1 MKLWKLDLQ
10 FHANEVVTEYA
21 LANIVRVN
29 ITTQE
34 TVPLI
39 YSLTD
44 VASEAEVAAYMS
56 EGIDEM
62 LRIKNTVKAQNKTAD
77 IVMGYDIMLTQV
89 TMIPEILALIDGGT
103 YTVATK
109 KYAGAPIGVAVERTL
124 FDLDI
129 FVEEKDADGST
140 KGFVQFTYKNCEGKP
155 LNFSMKDGEFF
166 VPEMSLESRPKIG
179 QSPIEFEML
188 AELPV

>member
-1 MKLWKLDLQ
+1 M
-10 FHANEVVTEYA
+10 ANEVVTQYA

-44 VASEAEVAAYMS
+44 VASEAEVSAYMS

-109 KYAGAPIGVAVERTL
+109 KYVGAVIGVAVERTL
-124 FDLDI
+124 FDLAI

-140 KGFVQFTYKNCEGKP
+140 KGFVKFTYKNCEGKP

-179 QSPIEFEML
+179 ESPIEFEIL
-188 AELPV
+188 TALPA